1 MKKGLRSLISA
12 INSKISLPGFCML
25 CSGFLI
31 GTESFAQHENHGS
44 NPQVQQDTIKGSIQ
58 KEVHQMVGENHFTL
72 SYFSP
77 AVRGRM
83 IWGGLVAYDQ
93 VWVTGAHR
101 ATTLEFTQD
110 IRIDGKVIPAGKYAF
125 FTIPG
130 KKKWILIL
138 NTRWDQHL
146 ADEYNAAENLIRLE
160 VKPEKAKSF
169 AERLTYEIIENSA
182 MEGTLTMTW
191 EKVKVNLDFTNS
203 K

>member
-1 MKKGLRSLISA
+1 MNKELRLLIRA
-12 INSKISLPGFCML
+12 VKSKISLSGFCML
-25 CSGFLI
+25 CSGFFI
-31 GTESFAQHENHGS
+31 GTESFAQHENHNS
-44 NPQVQQDTIKGSIQ
+44 NVQVKQDTIKGSLP

-110 IRIDGKVIPAGKYAF
+110 IRIDGKVIPSGKYAF

-146 ADEYNAAENLIRLE
+146 ADEYDPAEDLIRLE
-160 VKPEKAKSF
+160 VKPEKAKNF
-169 AERLTYEIIENSA
+169 VERLSYEIIENSA
-182 MEGTLTMTW
+182 KEGTLIMTW
-191 EKVKVNLDFTNS
+191 EKVKVNLKFTNG

>member
-1 MKKGLRSLISA
+1 MKNALQFL
-12 INSKISLPGFCML
+12 SKTSFLGICLV
-25 CSGFLI
+25 CSGLFI
-31 GTESFAQHENHGS
+31 SNPTQAQHEHHS
-44 NPQVQQDTIKGSIQ
+44 NSTQAQQDTIKGSIQ
-58 KEVHQMVGENHFTL
+58 REVHQLVGENHFTL
-72 SYFSP
+72 NYYSP

-101 ATTLEFTQD
+101 ATNMEFTQA

-146 ADEYNAAENLIRLE
+146 ADEYNAAEDVIRLE
-160 VKPEKAKSF
+160 VKPEKSKDF
-169 AERLTYEIIENSA
+169 TERLTYEIMENSPK
-182 MEGTLTMTW
+182 EGTIAVSW
-191 EKVKVNLDFTNS
+191 EKVTVRLDFTNDN
-203 K
+203 

>member
-1 MKKGLRSLISA
+1 MKKELITLIRA
-12 INSKISLPGFCML
+12 VNSKISLPGFCL
-25 CSGFLI
+25 FCSGFFI
-31 GTESFAQHENHGS
+31 GTESFAQHENHGA
-44 NPQVQQDTIKGSIQ
+44 NPQVQQDTVKGSIQ
-58 KEVHQMVGENHFTL
+58 KDVHQMVGENHFTL

-83 IWGGLVAYDQ
+83 IWGGLVGYDQ

-101 ATTLEFTQD
+101 ATTVEFTQD

-138 NTRWDQHL
+138 NSRWDQHL
-146 ADEYNAAENLIRLE
+146 TDEYNAAEDLIRLE
-160 VKPEKAKSF
+160 VKPEKAKTF
-169 AERLTYEIIENSA
+169 AERLTYEITEHSSS
-182 MEGTLTMTW
+182 EGTLSMTW
-191 EKVKVNLDFTNS
+191 EKVKVSLDFTNS